1 MKHHT
6 HKSWLKWIGG
16 TLAVLSLA
24 VSVSF
29 SAATQAEVVDMQIT
43 EQVRKAVQCFS
54 YARALDKSVE
64 IQGVYIQRI
73 GKANGTAG
81 AVYHLGYTEGLL
93 AGLAS
98 SNAQVLGSY
107 AAAKL
112 HAADYLYN
120 FHGCTINESI

>member
-1 MKHHT
+1 MKHTT

-16 TLAVLSLA
+16 TIVALSVA
-24 VSVSF
+24 TGISF
-29 SAATQAEVVDMQIT
+29 SAATQAAVVDMEIT
-43 EQVRKAVQCFS
+43 EQVRKSVQCFS
-54 YARALDKSVE
+54 YARALDKSIE
-64 IQGVYIQRI
+64 IQNVYLSRI
-73 GKANGTAG
+73 GEANGTAG

-112 HAADYLYN
+112 HAADYMYK